1 MRTSVAA
8 AAEIDVINEA
18 LIAGYDVVITTLAVF
33 LAAHVK
39 SKCTPLLATTGVV
52 GVNNEAK
59 KSAGEIK
66 VVFPPDGMVLM
77 GDKVTVAAAGSLSM
91 MRSAVYVT
99 KFAAITA
106 VGLEAQVG

>member
-18 LIAGYDVVITTLAVF
+18 LIAEYDVVITTLAVV

-39 SKCTPLLATTGVV
+39 SKCTPLLATTDVV

-66 VVFPPDGMVLM
+66 VVFPHDGMVLM
-77 GDKVTVAAAGSLSM
+77 GGKVTVAATGSLSM
-91 MRSAVYVT
+91 MRSVVYVT